1 MESFICQ
8 AIENQITSFFSKTTF
23 QNTLKAI
30 LVSLLR
36 CKNSNEYLSEAK
48 IQSLF
53 VCALDQNLEIYH
65 LNYERCV
72 QCLRK
77 FVALFASTKRISY
90 QICHHF
96 AINHLHCFPDSNA
109 MQFVNAIDTS
119 NTEQEIYCTFQIHD
133 HSLDSISQ

>member
-1 MESFICQ
+1 MESFIFQ
-8 AIENQITSFFSKTTF
+8 AIENQNTSFFLKTTF
-23 QNTLKAI
+23 QNTLQAI
-30 LVSLLR
+30 SVSLLR

-65 LNYERCV
+65 LNYEGCV

-77 FVALFASTKRISY
+77 FVALFASTKRILY

-96 AINHLHCFPDSNA
+96 AINHLQCFPDSNA
-109 MQFVNAIDTS
+109 MQFINAMSTS
-119 NTEQEIYCTFQIHD
+119 NTEQDVYCTFQIHD
-133 HSLDSISQ
+133 LSLDPI